1 MVGQSGVMDD
11 STAVSDDR
19 STVPRWTSWAAAA
32 GAALWGLLLLA
43 RPSDSS
49 STTARLVG
57 VGLLILGTTFL
68 LRSVTSR
75 RPMPDRFAAAC
86 WLAVGAVALVWPD
99 PTVHGLALLC
109 GLALVATGA
118 VELFAAVAG
127 VGADRVRWG
136 IGASTSIALGVA
148 ALAWPSATTLVL
160 SIVVGLRLLV
170 AATASV
176 AAGLR
181 DDATGVQRRRGGL
194 LRTSASA
201 LGLILAMGLAAIAVF
216 VHRAQPDGPPAFYDA
231 PDTLPGPPGTL
242 IRSERVDP
250 FVPGATAHR
259 VLYVT
264 SDTDGAPTT
273 SSGLIIVPDGD
284 APAGGRPV
292 LAFTHGTVGIARS
305 CALSLLPGDV
315 YGPAIPGIR
324 EFIDA
329 GFVVAAT
336 DYAGLGSDATT
347 GYLVGSSQA
356 YSTLDAVRVAVAMPE
371 VAAAPRF
378 VSFGESQGG
387 HASLFTGQ
395 FAAEYAPELELAG
408 VAAAAPATDLTSLF
422 QANVGTTFGDVLASY
437 ALASWEDVY
446 GAAVSD
452 IADAQAVPVIER
464 LADVCIQN
472 PQQMLSVLPEAEL
485 LKIAFL
491 AAPPWDT
498 EPWASII
505 AANTP
510 GGSPVEAPVLIAQGG
525 ADPLVVPEVQQAFVD
540 RWCAAG
546 QSIEFR
552 VYEGVGHL
560 DAGHA
565 SAADVAAWAADR
577 FAAVPW
583 TTATC

>member
-1 MVGQSGVMDD
+1 MDD
-11 STAVSDDR
+11 ANDEAEHR
-19 STVPRWTSWAAAA
+19 STLPVWVSWASAI
-32 GAALWGLLLLA
+32 GAAVWGLVLLG

-57 VGLLILGTTFL
+57 VGLVILGLTFA

-75 RPMPDRFAAAC
+75 QPVPDRVDAAS
-86 WLAVGAVALVWPD
+86 WLAVGTVAIAWPD
-99 PTVHGLALLC
+99 PTVRGLVLLC
-109 GLALVATGA
+109 GAALVVTGA
-118 VELFAAVAG
+118 VELVAAFG
-127 VGADRVRWG
+127 SHGDERVRWG
-136 IGASTSIALGVA
+136 IGAITSIALGVA

-176 AAGLR
+176 ADAVR
-181 DDATGVQRRRGGL
+181 DDGPDVQRRRGSF

-201 LGLILAMGLAAIAVF
+201 LGLALALGAAGVAVF

-284 APAGGRPV
+284 APPGGRPV

-324 EFIDA
+324 EFLDA

-371 VAAAPRF
+371 VRAAARF

-395 FAAEYAPELELAG
+395 FAAAYAPELELAG

-452 IADAQAVPVIER
+452 IAVPQAVPVIER

-472 PQQMLSVLPEAEL
+472 TQQMLSVLPEAEL

-510 GGSPVEAPVLIAQGG
+510 GGSTVDAPVLIAQGA
-525 ADPLVVPEVQQAFVD
+525 ADPLVVPDVQQAFVD

-546 QSIEFR
+546 QTIEYR
-552 VYEGVGHL
+552 LYEGVGHL

-565 SAADVAAWAADR
+565 SAADVAAWAVDR
-577 FAAVPW
+577 FAGEPW
-583 TTATC
+583 TSATC

>member
-1 MVGQSGVMDD
+1 MDD
-11 STAVSDDR
+11 SPDVPEDR
-19 STVPRWTSWAAAA
+19 STPPWWTTWTVAA
-32 GAALWGLLLLA
+32 GSATWGCLLLA
-43 RPSDSS
+43 RPSEST

-57 VGLLILGTTFL
+57 IGLVVLGVSFL
-68 LRSVTSR
+68 RRSVTSS
-75 RPMPDRFAAAC
+75 RPVPDRVDAAC
-86 WLAVGAVALVWPD
+86 WFGVGAAAIVWPD
-99 PTVHGLALLC
+99 PTVRGLALLC
-109 GLALVATGA
+109 GVALVATGT
-118 VELFAAVAG
+118 VELFAARRSSG
-127 VGADRVRWG
+127 HERVRWS
-136 IGASTSIALGVA
+136 IGAMTSIALGVA
-148 ALAWPSATTLVL
+148 ALTWPSATTLVL
-160 SIVVGLRLLV
+160 SIAVGLRLLV

-176 AAGLR
+176 VAAVG
-181 DDATGVQRRRGGL
+181 DDTSGTGPRRGGVPL
-194 LRTSASA
+194 TVMSAI
-201 LGLILAMGLAAIAVF
+201 GLVIAVGLAGVAVF
-216 VHRAQPDGPPAFYDA
+216 VHRAQPDGPSAFYDA
-231 PDTLPGPPGTL
+231 PGTLPGPPGTL

-284 APAGGRPV
+284 PPAGGRPV

-371 VAAAPRF
+371 VRAAPTF

-395 FAAEYAPELELAG
+395 FATDYAPELELAG

-452 IADAQAVPVIER
+452 IAVEQAVPVIER

-472 PQQMLSVLPEAEL
+472 TQQMLSVLPEAEL

-505 AANTP
+505 EANTP
-510 GGSPVEAPVLIAQGG
+510 GGSSIDAPVLIAQGA
-525 ADPLVVPEVQQAFVD
+525 ADPLVVPDVQRAFVE
-540 RWCAAG
+540 RWCASG
-546 QSIEFR
+546 QSIEYR

-583 TTATC
+583 TGATC